1 MASLS
6 PDIRRVL
13 LALSGTEDERAL
25 IEAAIDLAEHL
36 QAELATLFIEDADLL
51 RASMLPC
58 VREIGRLSAQTR
70 QLEPTSLERRL
81 KAAAAEAELRLRQ
94 TAEARALR
102 YTFQVLRGR
111 LLPQLFEAS
120 GQWDVMLLSP
130 SMRSQR
136 QQLRNRPIAVYY
148 DASAAADRSLAMA
161 AGLARGT
168 GSPLQLLIPA
178 ADEAACHR
186 DMARARDRVGDV
198 VIAGE
203 RVAAIEGLASQAN
216 RLAPSVLVMHAGKEF
231 DTATLGRLL
240 GRLSCDLLLLR

>member
-13 LALSGTEDERAL
+13 VALSGAEDERVL
-25 IEAAIDLAEHL
+25 IETAIDLAAKL

-70 QLEPTSLERRL
+70 QLESASLQRRL
-81 KAAAAEAELRLRQ
+81 KAAASEAELRLRQ

-111 LLPQLFEAS
+111 LLPRLFEAS
-120 GQWDVMLLSP
+120 EQWDVMLLSP
-130 SMRSQR
+130 SMRPMR
-136 QQLRNRPIAVYY
+136 QQARNRPIAVYY
-148 DASAAADRSLAMA
+148 DASAAAERALVMA

-168 GSPLQLLIPA
+168 GSPLHLLIPA
-178 ADEAACHR
+178 ADEATFHR
-186 DMARARDRVGDV
+186 NMARARGHAGDL

-203 RVAAIEGLASQAN
+203 RVAGIEELARQANGLAA
-216 RLAPSVLVMHAGKEF
+216 SVLIVHDANAF
-231 DTATLGRLL
+231 DLAELGRLL
-240 GRLSCDLLLLR
+240 GRLNCDLLVLR